1 MKTNATVDAF
11 SSDHWMNG
19 NLDSLSWVINPP
31 TISENSKDVLLS
43 EAVEN
48 GFAIP
53 TSLVPFLGEIKSKL
67 RYQVEFYVHRKVAN
81 SQIIIGVRPTN
92 SNLYTALVTVYDDGC
107 RPHRPMYE
115 IFSPRIVRQKRIDT
129 HSYGQVTCGF
139 RSKDISKAS
148 KMVASFAP
156 VGDAEMALVSIGS
169 IQTEAEAL
177 LAKPRKVMEEMAR
190 ELFVNKIYNSQKE
203 ELLLALERA
212 DAQKTPIVLDDC
224 RYLMETFEE
233 YKEAR
238 DKHAEKVG
246 YIGDQAILYVVQ
258 TFNSSDVLL
267 ISHDN
272 NVGAKCTRYPNA
284 DALPHEVLRPLR
296 TMDVEST
303 KEAHKVSMQ
312 PIKLEGIGYFDNSEQ
327 RTFTWSYNPYQITL
341 YAVFV
346 DHKTHSEVAQE
357 GRTFVAIV

>member
-1 MKTNATVDAF
+1 MKTNATVGEF
-11 SSDHWMNG
+11 SSDGWMNG
-19 NLDSLSWVINPP
+19 SLDSLSWVINPP

-48 GFAIP
+48 GFTVP
-53 TSLVPFLGEIKSKL
+53 TSLAPFLNEIKRKL
-67 RYQVEFYVHRKVAN
+67 RYQVEFYTHRKVAN
-81 SQIIIGVRPTN
+81 SQLIIGVRPTN
-92 SNLYTALVTVYDDGC
+92 SNLYTALVTVYDDEC
-107 RPHRPMYE
+107 TPHRPIYE
-115 IFSPRIVRQKRIDT
+115 VFSPRIVRQKRIDT

-139 RSKDISKAS
+139 RSKDMSKAS

-169 IQTEAEAL
+169 IQSEAKAL
-177 LAKPRKVMEEMAR
+177 LSKPRRVMELMAR
-190 ELFVNKIYNSQKE
+190 NLFIDKVTTTQIE

-212 DAQKTPIVLDDC
+212 DRQETPIALDDC
-224 RYLMETFEE
+224 WYLMKTFDG

-267 ISHDN
+267 ISHNDT
-272 NVGAKCTRYPNA
+272 VGSRCTRYPNA

-303 KEAHKVSMQ
+303 KEDNRTSMQ
-312 PIKLEGIGYFDNSEQ
+312 PIELEGIGYFDNSER
-327 RTFTWSYNPYQITL
+327 RTFTWSYNPYQIVL

-357 GRTFVAIV
+357 GSALVAIV